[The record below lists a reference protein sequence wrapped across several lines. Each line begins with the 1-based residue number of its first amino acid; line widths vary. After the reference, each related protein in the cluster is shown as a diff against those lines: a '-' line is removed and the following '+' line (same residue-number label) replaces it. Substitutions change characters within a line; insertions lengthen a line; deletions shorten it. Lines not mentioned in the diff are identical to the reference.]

1 MCLFN
6 LKDKKRAE
14 AEENMAVKNLIWFH
28 QALLLYRTWLKWK
41 SPLMGRLVGLSVSPS
56 ILPSLQRAKIK
67 PLLYRHINHNQA
79 RTLQKMAMARTV
91 RFSKIYHS
99 KLRGKTSNH
108 HQIRRL
114 NNSLIHNKSKCR
126 SHRSHHKLMLLHKI
140 SRFLQSQ
147 IDRENQIR
155 MQQRP
160 KFLLV
165 IRQKGVREI
174 SRRSLLP
181 LSRTLNWRQRNRRIL
196 LVETLSAATIYSNP
210 RWTRVTKAESG
221 HRILSK
227 SWAKAQVEASNR
239 HFYHRLKRLIWN
251 SKSRNQVKLV

>member
-41 SPLMGRLVGLSVSPS
+41 SPLMGRLVDLSVSPS
-56 ILPSLQRAKIK
+56 TLPSLPRAKIK

-79 RTLQKMAMARTV
+79 RTLQKMGMARTV

-126 SHRSHHKLMLLHKI
+126 YRLSLHKPMHWHNT
-140 SRFLQSQ
+140 SQ
-147 IDRENQIR
+147 YRRSQTAREDRIR
-155 MQQRP
+155 MGRELMSPSVTRP
-160 KFLLV
+160 KVVSENSKISLQLLL
-165 IRQKGVREI
+165 RMRK
-174 SRRSLLP
+174 L
-181 LSRTLNWRQRNRRIL
+181 RQRSRQIL
-196 LVETLSAATIYSNP
+196 LAETLLETTMFNTSK
-210 RWTRVTKAESG
+210 WTRTTKAG
-221 HRILSK
+221 RGPRIPSMPM
-227 SWAKAQVEASNR
+227 
-239 HFYHRLKRLIWN
+239 
-251 SKSRNQVKLV
+251 